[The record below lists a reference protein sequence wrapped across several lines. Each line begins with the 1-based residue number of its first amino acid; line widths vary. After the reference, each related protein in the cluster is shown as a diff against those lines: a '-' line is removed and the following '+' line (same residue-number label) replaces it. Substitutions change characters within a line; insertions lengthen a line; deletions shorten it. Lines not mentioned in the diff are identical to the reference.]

1 MMKTLDREIVLFDT
15 TLSVRVVAVGEDR
28 FNIVLEREP
37 RQEFTI
43 DRRAYDRFYSYFKVE
58 SGKVA
63 FVTSYGTD
71 YGLSDWMNPA
81 TESAMKKYGEKMLPI
96 AQHLYDMDEELRL
109 EMGLSQINHTRNTLL
124 RQEAEIAGLQYQI
137 DKLTREMADT
147 EKTLIAL
154 ERKYS

>member
-1 MMKTLDREIVLFDT
+1 MMKNLDREIGLFDT
-15 TLSVRVVAVGEDR
+15 TLSVRVVAVGENS

-43 DRRAYDRFYSYFKVE
+43 NRRAYDRFYSYFKVE
-58 SGKVA
+58 SGKVK

-71 YGLSDWMNPA
+71 YGLSDWVNPA
-81 TESAMKKYGEKMLPI
+81 TESAMKKYAEKMLPI
-96 AQHLYDMDEELRL
+96 AQHLYDTDEELRL
-109 EMGLSQINHTRNTLL
+109 EMGLSQIGHTRNSLL
-124 RQEAEIAGLQYQI
+124 RKKAEISGLQRQI

>member
-1 MMKTLDREIVLFDT
+1 MMKNLDREIELFDT
-15 TLSVRVVAVGEDR
+15 TLSVHVVAVGENR
-28 FNIVLEREP
+28 FNIVLERYPE
-37 RQEFTI
+37 QEFTI
-43 DRRAYDRFYSYFKVE
+43 NRRAYSNFYSYFEVE
-58 SGKVA
+58 SGKVK

-71 YGLSDWMNPA
+71 CGLSNWMEPA
-81 TESAMKKYGEKMLPI
+81 TESAMKKYAEKLLPI
-96 AQHLYDMDEELRL
+96 AQHLYDTDEELRL

-124 RQEAEIAGLQYQI
+124 RQKAEISGLRRQI